1 MDWHNA
7 IELLPEPYRRGL
19 RLREEG
25 VGDAAIAA
33 AVDVQPEALDAFL
46 ALAEAKLRRI
56 VQRPVGN
63 APEGRGDG
71 TCATHH
77 GGSA

>member
-1 MDWHNA
+1 MDRHSA

-19 RLREEG
+19 QLRDEG
-25 VGDAAIAA
+25 AGDAAVAA

-56 VQRPVGN
+56 VQRPTEDGL
-63 APEGRGDG
+63 ESRGQG
-71 TCATHH
+71 TTAIHQ